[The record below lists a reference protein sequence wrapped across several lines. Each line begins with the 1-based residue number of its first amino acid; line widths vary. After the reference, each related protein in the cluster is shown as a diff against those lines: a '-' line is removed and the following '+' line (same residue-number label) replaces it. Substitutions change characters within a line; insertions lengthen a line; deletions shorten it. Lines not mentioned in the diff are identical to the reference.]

1 MTPLHLAVKFGLT
14 EIVKVLIPTCK
25 NLDVV
30 DQGQKTALQIA
41 EENGHHEI
49 VKLLT
54 NASLKFN

>member
-1 MTPLHLAVKFGLT
+1 MFTVHLAAKFGLI
-14 EIVKVLIPTCK
+14 EMIKVLIPTCK
-25 NLDVV
+25 KLDEV

-54 NASLKFN
+54 NASLKSN